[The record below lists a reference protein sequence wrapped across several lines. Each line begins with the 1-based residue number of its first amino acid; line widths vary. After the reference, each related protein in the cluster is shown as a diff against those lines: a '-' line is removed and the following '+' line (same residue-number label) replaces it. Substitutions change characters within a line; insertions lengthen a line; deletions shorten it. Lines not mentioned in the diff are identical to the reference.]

1 MLLYVPLAIGVGIF
15 ILLLLPQVSN
25 RAEVV
30 LDGVGQSLFGDTLST
45 DARQRSQL
53 PQMEAAHIARSH
65 RSFTSQTVLI
75 SICAGIASG
84 LISSTLLSLLFSF
97 LEGLTDVTV
106 AGIATIISRL
116 ETVGLFEFWPQL
128 TAIVFLSGI
137 ITLVVAVV
145 ANQLRWFIVGQQAY
159 ARGSQIDA
167 TLPRTVAFMYALS
180 RSGMAYTQ
188 VLRTL
193 ANNRAVYGEAA
204 VEVDAA
210 VRQMDLFGVDLQTA
224 LEDMSD
230 RTPSDNMAEL
240 TENLGS
246 VLGSGRSLSDYLRTQ
261 YERYKKEAEAQQ
273 EQYLSMLATF
283 AEAYVTLLV
292 AGPLFMITTLAVIGL
307 TLQDTLPVL
316 RVITYVGIPLLTFAF
331 IIYVDSVTQTVSNP
345 EGNETDDE
353 TDDGIIYQASAKG
366 TQAVADGGVELDK
379 WSLQREK
386 LELYDTL
393 DQLISWLKQPV
404 EMLLRNPWITL
415 LVTGPSGFLW
425 IVFTIGEIERTGQL
439 GSTVISFIEAL
450 ATPLSEAL
458 IIVFATY
465 AVVYEIRK
473 RQARSIEVAVPD
485 FLDRFASV
493 NDAGMTIIEGF
504 RRVKNSDLGALT
516 PELERTWRDI
526 RWGSD
531 AETALKRMDQ
541 RIESPLVTR
550 AVTLSTNAME
560 TSDDIAPVLEIAA
573 DEARSAQALNR
584 QRKQAMLTYMIVI
597 YISFFVFLGIIAA
610 LVVSFIPAI
619 EEVAMETVQNTPDS
633 AQNAGAGL
641 GLLGGMQDINISG
654 YETLFFHITLVQAVC
669 SGLVAGQLGQGT
681 LRDGVKH
688 ATILLILAYV
698 AFLFL

>member
-1 MLLYVPLAIGVGIF
+1 MLTYIPLAVGVSIF
-15 ILLLLPQVSN
+15 ILLLLPLVSD

-30 LDGVGQSLFGDTLST
+30 LDGVGQSLFGDTLSK
-45 DARQRSQL
+45 DARRRSQL
-53 PQMEAAHIARSH
+53 PEMEAAHIARSH
-65 RSFTSQTVLI
+65 RSFVSQTVLI

-97 LEGLTDVTV
+97 LEGLTDVTI
-106 AGIATIISRL
+106 AGLANLSAGL
-116 ETVGLFEFWPQL
+116 EDAGLFEFWPQL

-145 ANQLRWFIVGQQAY
+145 ANQLRWFIIGQQSY

-193 ANNRAVYGEAA
+193 ADNRAVYGEAA

-210 VRQMDLFGVDLQTA
+210 VKQMDLFGVDLQTA

-292 AGPLFMITTLAVIGL
+292 AGPLFLITTLAVIGL
-307 TLQDTLPVL
+307 TLQDTLPIM
-316 RVITYVGIPLLTFAF
+316 RIITYVGIPLLTFAF
-331 IIYVDSVTQTVSNP
+331 VVYVDSVTQTVSNP
-345 EGNETDDE
+345 EKSETENETE
-353 TDDGIIYQASAKG
+353 DGIIYQASTTGA
-366 TQAVADGGVELDK
+366 QAVADGGIAQDK

-386 LELYDTL
+386 LGLYDRL

-415 LVTGPSGFLW
+415 LVTGPAGFAW
-425 IVFTIGEIERTGQL
+425 IVFTIGSFELTP
-439 GSTVISFIEAL
+439 ISFIEAL
-450 ATPLSEAL
+450 APPLSEAL
-458 IIVFATY
+458 IIVLATY

-516 PELERTWRDI
+516 PELKRTWRDI

-531 AETALKRMDQ
+531 AGSALKRMDR

-573 DEARSAQALNR
+573 DEARSSQALNR

-619 EEVAMETVQNTPDS
+619 EEVARETIQNTPDA

-641 GLLGGMQDINISG
+641 GLLGGMQDLNISG
-654 YETLFFHITLVQAVC
+654 YETLFFHITLVQAIC

-688 ATILLILAYV
+688 ATILLIIAYV